1 MFGLWKQLQYSR
13 KPVTTNQS
21 EGMNTVIKNLIGWR
35 EAPMDSR
42 IRVLY
47 NKFQGMYIR
56 IIKSRYTSHPTPSIR
71 NLKNLY
77 KNEDRPN
84 LYFDVVPFEEIVNR
98 YREPASIFKKVK

>member
-21 EGMNTVIKNLIGWR
+21 EGMNTVIKNLNGWR

-56 IIKSRYTSHPTPSIR
+56 IIKSRYTSPGDYTLNTQFKKSLQERRSSKFVLRCSSIR
-71 NLKNLY
+71 RNSESLQ
-77 KNEDRPN
+77 RTC
-84 LYFDVVPFEEIVNR
+84 
-98 YREPASIFKKVK
+98 